1 VLDVLAQVQAS
12 VQREVLAAITL
23 NAVFFD
29 MVLNPVQV
37 RLAKEWSSVFL
48 RTLLNCRCGGTLLC
62 F

>member
-29 MVLNPVQV
+29 VVLNPVQV
-37 RLAKEWSSVFL
+37 R
-48 RTLLNCRCGGTLLC
+48 R
-62 F
+62 